1 MLFNGRI
8 HHRLCYG
15 RLVGFVVPATSVTD
29 EVNDDIFLKLIAV
42 VDSQL
47 SDKNNR
53 FGVITVNV
61 EYRRLNHLRDVS
73 AVLG

>member
-1 MLFNGRI
+1 MLLDGRI
-8 HHRLCYG
+8 HHRLCYR
-15 RLVGFVVPATSVTD
+15 RLVSFVVSATSVTD
-29 EVNDDIFLKLIAV
+29 EVDDDILLELITV

-47 SDKNNR
+47 SDKNNCFR
-53 FGVITVNV
+53 VVPVNV

>member
-1 MLFNGRI
+1 MLLDGRI

-15 RLVGFVVPATSVTD
+15 RLVSFVVPATSVTN
-29 EVNDDIFLKLIAV
+29 EVDDDILLELITE

-53 FGVITVNV
+53 FRVIPVNV
-61 EYRRLNHLRDVS
+61 EYGRLNHLRDVS
-73 AVLG
+73 TVLS

>member
-1 MLFNGRI
+1 MLLNGRI

-15 RLVGFVVPATSVTD
+15 RLVGFVVAATSVTD
-29 EVNDDIFLKLIAV
+29 EVNDNVFLELITV

-53 FGVITVNV
+53 FRVITVNV

-73 AVLG
+73 AVLR